1 MKKQWRGSRHQE
13 TPGRSSP
20 RSQVAAIE
28 CSHVPS
34 PRASGKLINHFSG
47 SQQSAADDIS
57 LGPGKRSSL
66 LEKKTWDSRRGSFPW
81 ADRSLGALVIVVT
94 PPSRIPSACPI
105 GWRGGEAAACG
116 LGVLVFGFGCSRV
129 WTRIFRS
136 SLQWMLVT
144 GGGSSKCDIFTRPFS
159 VLKIHLVLLNY
170 FFYIHFYI
178 TIFFLLFF
186 LTLHFPSCQ
195 NKCKELRGS
204 AETRVLLR
212 ALELYGSTAV
222 HHLLPQHSVPTCL
235 LHGHISAHCPSS
247 GGLNWW

>member
-1 MKKQWRGSRHQE
+1 M
-13 TPGRSSP
+13 
-20 RSQVAAIE
+20 AAIE

-105 GWRGGEAAACG
+105 GWRGGEAAARA
-116 LGVLVFGFGCSRV
+116 LGVLVFGFGYGRV
-129 WTRIFRS
+129 WTRIFWS

-159 VLKIHLVLLNY
+159 VLKIHLVILNY
-170 FFYIHFYI
+170 FFIYIFTLQFFYYYY
-178 TIFFLLFF
+178 FF
-186 LTLHFPSCQ
+186 
-195 NKCKELRGS
+195 
-204 AETRVLLR
+204 
-212 ALELYGSTAV
+212 
-222 HHLLPQHSVPTCL
+222 
-235 LHGHISAHCPSS
+235 
-247 GGLNWW
+247 